1 MKPKSFMGWASDYQ
15 NLTPTVD
22 LFIFTGRNNALL
34 EDSILKKVLVPLA
47 PGFEEIETITVV
59 DILRRAGARV
69 VLAAT
74 EEGPIEGSRGVCVV
88 PDTLIDQVDD
98 RDFDLVVLP
107 GGQPGTA
114 NLQKNEI
121 VKTIIQNMHQ
131 SQKQVAAICAA
142 PIVLQS
148 AGILKNAVATSHPS
162 VQDQLHEIDY
172 SEERVVVDGRII
184 TSRSPGTALE
194 FALKLVEILFGR
206 ERMDDVNSGV
216 MARL

>member
-1 MKPKSFMGWASDYQ
+1 M
-15 NLTPTVD
+15 
-22 LFIFTGRNNALL
+22 
-34 EDSILKKVLVPLA
+34 KKVLVALA

-74 EEGPIEGSRGVCVV
+74 EDGPIEGSRGISVL

-98 RDFDLVVLP
+98 KDFDLLVLP

-114 NLQKNEI
+114 NLQKNET

-131 SQKQVAAICAA
+131 SRKQIAAICAA
-142 PIVLQS
+142 PIVLHS
-148 AGILKNAVATSHPS
+148 AGILKNTVATSHPS
-162 VQDQLHEIDY
+162 VKGQLKGIDY
-172 SEERVVVDGRII
+172 SEERVVVDGNIV

-206 ERMDDVNSGV
+206 ERMDTVNQGV